1 MPKTNKMQITEDTS
15 IVCLYA
21 YKEISYSLYKTML
34 AFNVKTL
41 HDAFSFIETE
51 LISREHRNELKK
63 IKTKII
69 TNISS
74 NIQFNTNI
82 NVHTKLGV
90 ATNTDISVSTNIET
104 LIHYNLISIRTYNCL
119 KKTGL
124 FTIADIFEYAGGKHN
139 LIKLLDIRNF
149 GRKSLAELIDILD
162 SIKDGITIENT
173 AESTTEIDAN
183 AELLNDFV
191 RKYNELIKDEIYK
204 STIEYNY
211 EVLRRP
217 LSAKAIYCLDND
229 FASILDVLCLY
240 FTILDTSLSKYAKK
254 TSIELKEFIIS
265 LFDCVSTI
273 IKCANNEDNRKSL
286 GLQLIK
292 NIFPFL
298 QDDEVEF
305 VYDFKERNSHLPMFY
320 LLYYF
325 ITRNTSRY
333 ASLTC
338 RFYGIDQEP
347 EDLDEISY
355 KLGLSRERCRQLI
368 ATNELKDSSILKA
381 KEWNNYDFLDDIL
394 VYNTFNHTQ
403 ILESEG
409 LGCLSMSAF
418 VGLCSCLKQIKYC
431 KIKRNTTKRYYISE
445 LLFRCFDF
453 KNCIKDIENTLNKRC
468 TQDIILPLSAFIDSY
483 WVKEPPFSASKVE
496 DAIIYILKNDYG
508 ICIGEDRTLHIK
520 HNAID
525 RKEEIYKILEENGSP
540 MHISQ
545 IMNALKLR
553 NDELSIATTE
563 QVKGDI
569 QRHPEIVPLGKSSS
583 YALKEWKLYTG
594 TIRDL
599 LYDILSN
606 ESTPISIEEL
616 YNKVSQIYP
625 NTSIKSITST
635 MASDEQ
641 ERFVRFVDLHY
652 GIVGKKY
659 PDNYI
664 VWDAEEH
671 SKKTF
676 EERLREFES
685 FLKSHRHL
693 PRSSSEI
700 MEEASLWRWYKRVIG
715 NDIFIGEEQRKK
727 FSKVLN
733 KYNDCLV
740 TGIEYS
746 FYRYCEEFKAYI
758 EDNMEFPTH
767 ATDSA
772 KHTWFMANRKIYK
785 EFEDRRK
792 IYFEE
797 LIEYLHT
804 YGFEV

>member
-1 MPKTNKMQITEDTS
+1 MQITENTS
-15 IVCLYA
+15 IIWLYA
-21 YKEISYSLYKTML
+21 YKEISKSLYKTL
-34 AFNVKTL
+34 QAFKVKTL

-51 LISREHRNELKK
+51 LISRAHRNELKK
-63 IKTKII
+63 IKKIVESANQYGTNTLYKTGIKVETKLP
-69 TNISS
+69 TSVEL
-74 NIQFNTNI
+74 NI
-82 NVHTKLGV
+82 NL
-90 ATNTDISVSTNIET
+90 DTNIET
-104 LIHYNLISIRTYNCL
+104 LVSNNLISIRTYNCL

-124 FTIADIFEYAGGKHN
+124 LTIGEILEYTDEKDK
-139 LIKLLDIRNF
+139 LIKLLNIRNF
-149 GRKSLAELIDILD
+149 GRKSLAELVNVVDTINGSISQDNITELTIDI
-162 SIKDGITIENT
+162 IK
-173 AESTTEIDAN
+173 TE
-183 AELLNDFV
+183 LFNDFV
-191 RKYNELIKDEIYK
+191 IKYNELVKDDLYK
-204 STIEYNY
+204 SAIENNY
-211 EVLRRP
+211 KIYRRH
-217 LSAKAIYCLDND
+217 LSARANHHLDKD
-229 FASILDVLCLY
+229 FPSMLDVLCLN
-240 FTILDTSLSKYAKK
+240 FTLIDTSLSKYGRK
-254 TSIELKEFIIS
+254 TSMELKDFVIKF
-265 LFDCVSTI
+265 FDSVSTI
-273 IKCANNEDNRKSL
+273 MNSAKNEENRKLL
-286 GLQLIK
+286 GLQQTK
-292 NIFPFL
+292 KTFPFL
-298 QDDEVEF
+298 QDDGVEF
-305 VYDFKERNSHLPMFY
+305 VYDFKERNSHFPMFY
-320 LLYYF
+320 LLYHY
-325 ITRNTSRY
+325 ITRNPSHY
-333 ASLTC
+333 ASLIC

-355 KLGLSRERCRQLI
+355 KLGLSRERCRQLL
-368 ATNELKDSSILKA
+368 ASNELKDSPILTTI
-381 KEWNNYDFLDDIL
+381 EWNNYDFLDNIL
-394 VYNTFNHTQ
+394 VYNTFNYTQ
-403 ILESEG
+403 MLEAEG
-409 LGCLSMSAF
+409 LGCLSLHAF
-418 VGLCSCLKQIKYC
+418 VGLCSCLKQIKIC
-431 KIKRNTTKRYYISE
+431 KIKRKTPKRYYLSG
-445 LLFRCFDF
+445 LFFRCFDF
-453 KNCIKDIENTLNKRC
+453 KNCIRDIENTLNKRC
-468 TQDIILPLSAFIDSY
+468 TQDIILPLSIFIDSY
-483 WVKEPPFSASKVE
+483 WIKEPSFSVSKVE
-496 DAIIYILKNDYG
+496 DAITYILKNDYG
-508 ICIGEDRTLHIK
+508 ICVGEDRTLHINQ
-520 HNAID
+520 NAID
-525 RKEEIYKILEENGSP
+525 RKEEIYKILEEKGSP

-553 NDELSIATTE
+553 NDEISDATIE
-563 QVKGDI
+563 QVKADI

-583 YALKEWKLYTG
+583 YAIKEWNLYTG

-733 KYNDCLV
+733 KYNDCIV

-792 IYFEE
+792 IYFQD
-797 LIEYLHT
+797 LIEFLCT

>member
-1 MPKTNKMQITEDTS
+1 MQITENTS
-15 IVCLYA
+15 IIWLYA
-21 YKEISYSLYKTML
+21 YKKISKSLYKTL
-34 AFNVKTL
+34 QAFKVKTL

-51 LISREHRNELKK
+51 LISREHRNELIW
-63 IKTKII
+63 IKDMINSPKYH
-69 TNISS
+69 ISNDCPTS
-74 NIQFNTNI
+74 ERENEN
-82 NVHTKLGV
+82 LC
-90 ATNTDISVSTNIET
+90 ISFSTSLET
-104 LIHYNLISIRTYNCL
+104 LFAHALLSVRLFNCL
-119 KKTGL
+119 KRCGLTSIGDVVELVNTG
-124 FTIADIFEYAGGKHN
+124 GGLN
-139 LIKLLDIRNF
+139 TLLSLRNF
-149 GRKSLAELIDILD
+149 GQKSLMEL
-162 SIKDGITIENT
+162 KDVLAHVEADATKSNET
-173 AESTTEIDAN
+173 EYPTEIVSQED
-183 AELLNDFV
+183 LMDDFII
-191 RKYNELIKDEIYK
+191 KYNELIKIDIYK
-204 STIEYNY
+204 SAIENY
-211 EVLRRP
+211 YKDCRQSLSIRAVHALDKVFYSVLD
-217 LSAKAIYCLDND
+217 I
-229 FASILDVLCLY
+229 LCLY
-240 FTILDTSLSKYAKK
+240 YTNLNVSLSRYGKK
-254 TSIELKEFIIS
+254 TSEELKQFVLDLYDGVSLIIAG
-265 LFDCVSTI
+265 V
-273 IKCANNEDNRKSL
+273 NNEEVQR
-286 GLQLIK
+286 QLEISQLMK
-292 NIFPFL
+292 EFPFL
-298 QDDEVEF
+298 QDKEIDF
-305 VYDFKERNSHLPMFY
+305 VIDFKHQNSHLPMFY
-320 LLYYF
+320 LLYHFIIRDNGHFAY
-325 ITRNTSRY
+325 ITRS
-333 ASLTC
+333 
-338 RFYGIDQEP
+338 FYGIGTEP
-347 EDLDEISY
+347 KELDEIAY
-355 KLGLSRERCRQLI
+355 NANLSRERCRQILSQ
-368 ATNELKDSSILKA
+368 NSLKDSSIVTPE
-381 KEWNNYDFLDDIL
+381 EWSNYDCLDDIL
-394 VYNTFNHTQ
+394 VYNTFKYQ
-403 ILESEG
+403 SILEAEG
-409 LGCLSMSAF
+409 LGDLSVSAF
-418 VGLCSCLKQIKYC
+418 AGLCSLLKQIDIC
-431 KIKRNTTKRYYISE
+431 KIRRNSPTRYYLSRV
-445 LLFRCFDF
+445 LSRCFDF
-453 KNCIKDIENTLNKRC
+453 KSCLKDIENTLNKRC
-468 TQDIILPLSAFIDSY
+468 TQNIVLPISTFIDSY
-483 WVKEPPFSASKVE
+483 WIKEPTFGASKVE

-508 ICIGEDRTLHIK
+508 ICIGEDRTLHIM

-563 QVKGDI
+563 QVKADI

-583 YALKEWKLYTG
+583 YALKEWNLYTG

-635 MASDEQ
+635 IASDEQ

-693 PRSSSEI
+693 PRSGSEI

-727 FSKVLN
+727 LSKVLKMN
-733 KYNDCLV
+733 NDCLV

-758 EDNMEFPTH
+758 EDNMEFPTY

-772 KHTWFMANRKIYK
+772 KYTWFMANRKIYK

>member
-1 MPKTNKMQITEDTS
+1 MQITENTS
-15 IVCLYA
+15 IIWLYA
-21 YKEISYSLYKTML
+21 YNEISKSLYKTL
-34 AFNVKTL
+34 QAFKVKTL

-51 LISREHRNELKK
+51 LISRAHRNELKK

-90 ATNTDISVSTNIET
+90 ATDTDISVSTNIET
-104 LIHYNLISIRTYNCL
+104 LIHNNLISIRTYNCL

-149 GRKSLAELIDILD
+149 GRKSLTELIDILD
-162 SIKDGITIENT
+162 SIKNGISIENT

-183 AELLNDFV
+183 AESLDNFV
-191 RKYNELIKDEIYK
+191 IKYNELVKDEIYK
-204 STIEYNY
+204 SVIEYNY
-211 EVLRRP
+211 EVYRRP
-217 LSAKAIYCLDND
+217 LSARANHHLDRD

-240 FTILDTSLSKYAKK
+240 FTLQDSSVIEYGKQTSMELTKFV
-254 TSIELKEFIIS
+254 TSFYN
-265 LFDCVSTI
+265 FVSSI
-273 IKCANNEDNRKSL
+273 IKSSNVENNHKIL

-292 NIFPFL
+292 NIYPFL

-394 VYNTFNHTQ
+394 VYNTFSHTQ
-403 ILESEG
+403 ILESERLEG
-409 LGCLSMSAF
+409 LSISAF
-418 VGLCSCLKQIKYC
+418 AGLCSLIKQIEVC
-431 KIKRNTTKRYYISE
+431 KIKRNSTKKYYLSE
-445 LLFRCFDF
+445 QLYTCFDF
-453 KNCIKDIENTLNKRC
+453 KNCIRDIENTLTKRC
-468 TQDIILPLSAFIDSY
+468 TQDIILPLSTFIDSY
-483 WVKEPPFSASKVE
+483 WIKEPTFGASKVE

-508 ICIGEDRTLHIK
+508 ICIGEDRTLHIM

-563 QVKGDI
+563 QVKADI
-569 QRHPEIVPLGKSSS
+569 QRHPEIVPLGRSSS
-583 YALKEWKLYTG
+583 YAIKEWNLYTG

-616 YNKVSQIYP
+616 YKKVSQIYP

-693 PRSSSEI
+693 PRSGSEF
-700 MEEASLWRWYKRVIG
+700 MQEASLWRWYKRVIG
-715 NDIFIGEEQRKK
+715 NDISISEEQRKK
-727 FSKVLN
+727 ISKVLN
-733 KYNDCLV
+733 KNNDCLV

-758 EDNMEFPTH
+758 EDNMEFPTQ

-772 KHTWFMANRKIYK
+772 KYTWFMNNRKTYK
-785 EFEDRRK
+785 NYDDKRK
-792 IYFEE
+792 KYFEE
-797 LIEYLHT
+797 LIEYLYT
-804 YGFEV
+804 YGYEA

>member
-1 MPKTNKMQITEDTS
+1 MPKTNKIQITEDTS
-15 IVCLYA
+15 IVFLYTH
-21 YKEISYSLYKTML
+21 KEISYSLYKTMQ
-34 AFNVKTL
+34 AFKVKIL
-41 HDAFSFIETE
+41 HDAFYFIETE

-63 IKTKII
+63 IKDMANCHI
-69 TNISS
+69 TESRIS
-74 NIQFNTNI
+74 NDCLTNEI
-82 NVHTKLGV
+82 ENRSFR
-90 ATNTDISVSTNIET
+90 ISYSTSLDT
-104 LIHYNLISIRTYNCL
+104 LFSHGLLSVRLFHCL
-119 KKTGL
+119 KQYGL
-124 FTIADIFEYAGGKHN
+124 NIIGDVVELVNTEDGFRN
-139 LIKLLDIRNF
+139 LLSLRNF
-149 GRKSLAELIDILD
+149 GQKSLMEL
-162 SIKDGITIENT
+162 KDVLAHVEADATKSNEIEDPTKIVSQENLM
-173 AESTTEIDAN
+173 D
-183 AELLNDFV
+183 DFII
-191 RKYNELIKDEIYK
+191 KYNELIKIDIYK
-204 STIEYNY
+204 SAIENY
-211 EVLRRP
+211 YKDCRQSLSIRAVHALDKGFYSVLD
-217 LSAKAIYCLDND
+217 I
-229 FASILDVLCLY
+229 LCLY
-240 FTILDTSLSKYAKK
+240 YTNLNVSLSRYGKK
-254 TSIELKEFIIS
+254 TSEELKQFVLNLYDGVSLIIAG
-265 LFDCVSTI
+265 V
-273 IKCANNEDNRKSL
+273 NNEEVQR
-286 GLQLIK
+286 QLEISQLMK
-292 NIFPFL
+292 EFPFL
-298 QDDEVEF
+298 QDKEIEF
-305 VYDFKERNSHLPMFY
+305 VIDFKHQHSHLPMFY
-320 LLYYF
+320 LLYHF
-325 ITRNTSRY
+325 ITRDRSRF
-333 ASLTC
+333 ASLVC
-338 RFYGIDQEP
+338 RFYGIGREQE
-347 EDLDEISY
+347 ELNGISTQ
-355 KLGLSRERCRQLI
+355 LGLSRERCRQLI
-368 ATNELKDSSILKA
+368 LTNKLKDCPLITF
-381 KEWNNYDFLDDIL
+381 EDWDNYDFLDSIL
-394 VYNTFNHTQ
+394 VYNTFNYSE
-403 ILESEG
+403 ILETER
-409 LGCLSMSAF
+409 LGNLSISAF
-418 VGLCSCLKQIKYC
+418 VGLCSLIKQTDSC
-431 KIKRNTTKRYYISE
+431 KIKRNSSKRYYISE
-445 LLFRCFDF
+445 LLYSCFDL
-453 KNCIKDIENTLNKRC
+453 KNCIRDIENTLNKRC
-468 TQDIILPLSAFIDSY
+468 TQDIALPLSTFIDSY
-483 WVKEPPFSASKVE
+483 WIKEPTFSVSKVE

-525 RKEEIYKILEENGSP
+525 RKEEIYKIIEENGSP

-553 NDELSIATTE
+553 NDEISDATIE
-563 QVKGDI
+563 QVKADI
-569 QRHPEIVPLGKSSS
+569 QRHPEIVPLGKTSS
-583 YALKEWKLYTG
+583 YAIKEWNLYTG

-659 PDNYI
+659 TDNYI

-693 PRSSSEI
+693 PRSGSEF

-715 NDIFIGEEQRKK
+715 NDISISEEQRKK
-727 FSKVLN
+727 ISKVLN
-733 KYNDCLV
+733 KNNDCLV

-772 KHTWFMANRKIYK
+772 KYTWFMANRKIYK